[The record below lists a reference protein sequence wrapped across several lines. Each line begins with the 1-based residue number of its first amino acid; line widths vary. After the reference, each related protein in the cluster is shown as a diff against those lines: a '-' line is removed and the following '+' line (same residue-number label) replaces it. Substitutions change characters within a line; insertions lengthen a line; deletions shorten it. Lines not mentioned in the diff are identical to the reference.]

1 MVKKKNP
8 SNRKKAVTNMVRN
21 LTLVEKG
28 RSKPV
33 NNRINNKMKPQSGVK
48 ADAALAH
55 YAAACLYPFSEEAI
69 GVRVPMPYE
78 VRTRATHLLTPYRCV
93 VPSTGI
99 FDAIITPNAA
109 YTLTSNL
116 GTWTGGVNN
125 PITFGPQTL
134 SGGSGVANYIA
145 GNSSPTNLSGI
156 YSSYRIVSMGVR
168 IKSNSNY
175 TVTQGRVFVAVVPS
189 LPNYPSFVNTSSSST
204 AGFYNAL
211 GAPCDTTTSLNAV
224 SSSIISYPV
233 AAEFSMSDLME
244 EGGVTIRVPKTSPRH
259 QDFIGLGTVNTGY
272 GWDLTGPTSTGGLTT
287 GSSSVAYANGATFTA
302 VTGIPAIDPYII
314 QTAGHSTVLIRGDG
328 LSPSQIVEIEVIMH
342 FEGEVAATNTTSSGG
357 LVPIDDSALCAYGT
371 SVDIDRVNLA
381 VSKSELIK
389 LGGPAQEPIGRAML
403 RELGVGAAR
412 IVLTGTLG
420 PVAGVLGG
428 YAAKKVLGLMM

>member
-1 MVKKKNP
+1 
-8 SNRKKAVTNMVRN
+8 MVRN

-28 RSKPV
+28 RSKPQ
-33 NNRINNKMKPQSGVK
+33 NNRINNKMKPQSGLK

-55 YAAACLYPFSEEAI
+55 YAAACLYPFSEEAV

-78 VRTRATHLLTPYRCV
+78 VRTRTTHLLTPYRCV
-93 VPSTGI
+93 VPSSGI
-99 FDAIITPNAA
+99 FDAIITPNAT

-125 PITFGPQTL
+125 PITLGPQAL
-134 SGGSGVANYIA
+134 SGGTDPAYYIA

-156 YSSYRIVSMGVR
+156 YSNMRIVSMGVR

-175 TVTQGRVFVAVVPS
+175 TVTQGRIFVAVVPS
-189 LPNYPSFVNTSSSST
+189 LPNYPSYVNSSSKSVS
-204 AGFYNAL
+204 GLYNAI
-211 GAPCDTTTSLNAV
+211 GAPCDTTSGLNAV
-224 SSSIISYPV
+224 SSSIVSYPV
-233 AAEFSMSDLME
+233 SAEFAMSDLME

-272 GWDLTGPTSTGGLTT
+272 GWDLTGPSSTAGLAA
-287 GSSSVAYANGATFTA
+287 GSLSVTYVNGTVTA
-302 VTGIPAIDPYII
+302 SPVTGIPGVDPFVI
-314 QTAGHSTVLIRGDG
+314 QTAGYSTVFIRGDG
-328 LSPSQIVEIEVIMH
+328 LSPSQIVEVEVIMH

-357 LVPIDDSALCAYGT
+357 LVPVDDSALCAYGT

-381 VSKSELIK
+381 VGKSELIK

-403 RELGVGAAR
+403 RELGTGAVR
-412 IVLTGTLG
+412 TVLTGTLG
-420 PVAGVLGG
+420 PIAGVVGG